1 MVLVSHIY
9 KFIYL
14 KNYKVAGSS
23 VESFF
28 GQFCINKKNKK
39 NYSFQ
44 DKQDE
49 RITQWGILG
58 SRGTG
63 KVTIWN
69 NHKSA
74 KSIKN
79 DLGDELFHSY
89 FKFCVVRNPYDL
101 MVSSYFFE
109 KTKNKFDYDFK
120 SYCKTFKTPPNPN
133 VERMFIDD
141 VEVCQYYIRYENLK
155 NDIIFVLDKLGI
167 TDYDMNDLP
176 NHKSNYNPRDR
187 CYKSYYDNE
196 TKEIVERLFKL
207 EIEMFGYEF

>member
-1 MVLVSHIY
+1 MVIVSHIY

-28 GQFCINKKNKK
+28 GQFCINQKNKTK
-39 NYSFQ
+39 YSFQ
-44 DKQDE
+44 DLQDE
-49 RITQWGILG
+49 KITQWGILG
-58 SRGTG
+58 SRGQG
-63 KVTIWN
+63 KFTIWN

-79 DLGDELFHSY
+79 NLGNEPFDSY
-89 FKFCVVRNPYDL
+89 FKFCVVRNPYDI

-109 KTKNKFDYDFK
+109 KTKNKFDCDFK

-133 VERMFIDD
+133 TERMFIDNI
-141 VEVCQYYIRYENLK
+141 EVCQYYIRYENLK

-167 TDYDMNDLP
+167 TDYDINDLP

-187 CYKSYYDNE
+187 CYQSYYDDE
-196 TKEIVERLFKL
+196 TKEIVTNLFKI